1 MSALDAHH
9 DALLLRG
16 RCGQCAEPVR
26 RHRLLRQLDCG
37 HCGAA
42 LVVRGAFDLPERLQ
56 HGRWR
61 WRLIGYGLVGAASF
75 FVGTIPLLQ
84 SALQVGAL
92 LVLHVVLL
100 RRPLLWLTPARR
112 LAARTTIKLVAALI
126 GATSVL
132 VNVAV
137 APLPIVSN
145 AVLAG
150 LGFALTAVYVECS
163 LTVIRRR
170 LRWEADR
177 RPLSFSEWGLPV
189 ALVTA
194 LMVSTL
200 GVVGMAAG
208 SLHLLA
214 SADIPTVSE
223 LAARLLEL

>member
-1 MSALDAHH
+1 MAH
-9 DALLLRG
+9 
-16 RCGQCAEPVR
+16 
-26 RHRLLRQLDCG
+26 
-37 HCGAA
+37 
-42 LVVRGAFDLPERLQ
+42 
-56 HGRWR
+56 
-61 WRLIGYGLVGAASF
+61 
-75 FVGTIPLLQ
+75 
-84 SALQVGAL
+84 
-92 LVLHVVLL
+92 
-100 RRPLLWLTPARR
+100 PARR

-177 RPLSFSEWGLPV
+177 RPLSSLGVGAARGARHCPDGEHP
-189 ALVTA
+189 
-194 LMVSTL
+194 